1 MRATRGRP
9 GTAWLAGGAVVSV
22 MLAASTLRA
31 QARLLGERT
40 IGAAMQYES
49 ISFGGPGL
57 LQANF
62 SGLDSARITRVQQF
76 GLPVSAASPIGGSWR
91 VDVTTLFAR
100 GTVTYTDGRAAG
112 GTRNASL
119 AGLSDLRVRASGR
132 FLSDAVVMT
141 IGVNAPTGR
150 TALNNTQFSALRI
163 LAAPAMALGS
173 SPVGGGPSGTL
184 GVVYGRQALGWGLAF
199 GASYEARGTYQPVAA
214 LTAGA
219 PSADFKPGGVIR
231 ASLGADR
238 VVGPHRL
245 SLAFAADV
253 FADDK
258 LRGALASQQ
267 LTTVRLGPVLSAD
280 AQLQMS
286 ASGLR
291 DLIVYSVYRWRAPFA
306 RDGQTV
312 EQSAGHYL
320 ETGARAVR
328 SLRPGR
334 ELVVS
339 TDVRL
344 HSGLGVD
351 QGLPTAGVRSGG
363 ATVGVN
369 LRRGMLSAQPYV
381 RVQAG
386 SLKQRAATLGTGRQ
400 AFSGVNTGIVMVTK
414 F

>member
-9 GTAWLAGGAVVSV
+9 GTARLAGGTVVSV
-22 MLAASTLRA
+22 LLAASTLRA

-49 ISFGGPGL
+49 ISFGGRGL
-57 LQANF
+57 LQSNF
-62 SGLDSARITRVQQF
+62 AGLDSSRITRVQQF
-76 GLPVSAASPIGGSWR
+76 GLPVSAASLIGGGWR
-91 VDVTTLFAR
+91 MDVTTLLAR
-100 GTVTYTDGRAAG
+100 GVVTYTDGRAAG
-112 GTRNASL
+112 GMRTASL

-141 IGVNAPTGR
+141 IGVNAPTGL

-231 ASLGADR
+231 SSLGADR

-280 AQLQMS
+280 AQLQMA

-334 ELVVS
+334 DLVVS

-344 HSGLGVD
+344 
-351 QGLPTAGVRSGG
+351 
-363 ATVGVN
+363 TVGLVWTRDCQ
-369 LRRGMLSAQPYV
+369 RRVYV
-381 RVQAG
+381 VVA
-386 SLKQRAATLGTGRQ
+386 RQ
-400 AFSGVNTGIVMVTK
+400 LV
-414 F
+414 